1 MSLAYFEQREKSLLG
16 DRYETLYAPQRERAE
31 RGITVNALRAEPEE
45 IAKRLGAECA
55 PSPFCPQGLVLLGDE
70 VKPGRHPY
78 YHAGVYYSQEPSASS
93 AAALLEVKPGMRVLD
108 LCAAPGG
115 KSSQLG
121 SALGGEGL
129 LVSNEYN
136 AARAEILK
144 SNLERMGFPNAVV
157 LNESTDAIAN
167 ALPGFFD
174 RVLVDAPCS
183 GEGMFRKEPQAMAQ
197 HNEGLVRQCA
207 ALGAEILENA
217 AQCLAPGGILV
228 YSTCTFAPEE
238 DEAQVGAF
246 LQKHPEFTLLPT
258 TDRFGSPG
266 EENRLLGTK
275 ADVSLM
281 RRIWPCQGGEGHFLA
296 KMQKSK
302 SAPVLESKP
311 AKKGKAKPPKPVSE
325 WVEFAKE
332 SFPKL
337 QNRLAR
343 VAGDAVVLP
352 IDCPPEM
359 EKLHIVRG
367 GIRAGTLK
375 KGRFE
380 PAHHLFMVYGK
391 DCRNREELTLEDER
405 TQAFLR
411 GEEISAQT
419 AQKGW
424 CAVLVDGF
432 PLGFGKASGG
442 KIKNHYPKA
451 LRNLK

>member
-1 MSLAYFEQREKSLLG
+1 MSLAYFEQREKALLG
-16 DRYETLYAPQRERAE
+16 ERYEVLYAPRRERAE
-31 RGITVNALRAEPEE
+31 RGITVNALRAQADKVAQCMET
-45 IAKRLGAECA
+45 ECE
-55 PSPFCPQGLVLLGDE
+55 PSPFCAQGLVLLGE
-70 VKPGRHPY
+70 SVKPGRHPY

-93 AAALLEVKPGMRVLD
+93 AAALLDAQPGMRVLD

-121 SALGGEGL
+121 SALLGHGL

-136 AARAEILK
+136 TGRAEILK
-144 SNLERMGFPNAVV
+144 SNLERMGFPNAVI
-157 LNESTDAIAN
+157 LNESTDQIAK

-217 AQCLAPGGILV
+217 AACLAPGGILV
-228 YSTCTFAPEE
+228 YSTCTFAPQE

-246 LQKHPEFTLLPT
+246 LQRHPEFTLLPT
-258 TDRFGSPG
+258 TQGFGSPG

-296 KMQKSK
+296 KMQKSGEAETK
-302 SAPVLESKP
+302 EPARAPKN
-311 AKKGKAKPPKPVSE
+311 KAKLPKPVPE
-325 WVEFAKE
+325 WAEFAKE
-332 SFPKL
+332 YFPALEK
-337 QNRLAR
+337 RTAR
-343 VAGDAVVLP
+343 ILGDAVVLP
-352 IDCPPEM
+352 AEYPAEM

-380 PAHHLFMVYGK
+380 PAHHLFMVYGAQ
-391 DCRNREELTLEDER
+391 CTNREELALHDPR
-405 TQAFLR
+405 TEAWLR
-411 GEEISAQT
+411 GEEIDALT
-419 AQKGW
+419 AHKGW

-432 PLGFGKASGG
+432 PLGFGKVSGG